1 VSGTG
6 DKSTD
11 VEAVI
16 AEASRGGRICP
27 QPMVWNDFWRRLPD
41 GPHAGPG
48 ARPGLPLIL
57 AAWWDATPTEKQ
69 ARFHEHI
76 RWAAEHGALS
86 MAADFVAGLGAEDWY
101 RGD

>member
-1 VSGTG
+1 VTSAGE
-6 DKSTD
+6 KSAD
-11 VEAVI
+11 VDTVI
-16 AEASRGGRICP
+16 ADASRDRRLCP
-27 QPMVWNDFWRRLPD
+27 QPMACPQSCKRLPE
-41 GPHAGPG
+41 GSRSGPG
-48 ARPGLPLIL
+48 QRPGSPLIL
-57 AAWWDATPTEKQ
+57 AVCTPQQPTEKQ